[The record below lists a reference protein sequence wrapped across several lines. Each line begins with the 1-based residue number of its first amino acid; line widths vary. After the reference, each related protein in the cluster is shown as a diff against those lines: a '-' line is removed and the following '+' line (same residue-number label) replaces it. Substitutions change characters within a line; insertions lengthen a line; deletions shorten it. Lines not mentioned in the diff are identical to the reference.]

1 MIYNIFFF
9 ILFFTDESG
18 ESETDN
24 QAKGQQGKK
33 PKKPSNS
40 ASTLKTQNQNNLIL
54 TSYGRKTPIMT
65 TRIHPGTK
73 RISENVRKA
82 AEVKSKS
89 VSTAPTTGQF
99 V

>member
-1 MIYNIFFF
+1 MS
-9 ILFFTDESG
+9 FFTDESG

-24 QAKGQQGKK
+24 PSKGKK
-33 PKKPSNS
+33 PKKTSYSANNS
-40 ASTLKTQNQNNLIL
+40 LKTQNQNSNLTV

-73 RISENVRKA
+73 RISENVRKT
-82 AEVKSKS
+82 AEVKTKP

>member
-1 MIYNIFFF
+1 MS
-9 ILFFTDESG
+9 FFTDESG

-24 QAKGQQGKK
+24 LSKGQQGKK
-33 PKKPSNS
+33 PKKSNNS
-40 ASTLKTQNQNNLIL
+40 ANNSLKTQNQNNNLTV

-73 RISENVRKA
+73 RISENLRKT
-82 AEVKSKS
+82 AEVKTKP